1 MYDQFYISLRTRN
14 KLLGVFSAA
23 YEVVLGLS
31 DKTRMTSPTISYLKL
46 NSLQYYWVEKHIL
59 ILLALLKKLAQ
70 ESRYQIPLVE

>member
-59 ILLALLKKLAQ
+59 ILLALLKKQAQ